1 MQAKEVIMPIIVID
15 NHYPVSKYQAVLE
28 AWLGA
33 LEKYPRPEGLFKPLV
48 ENAVSSNQEGLRVFS
63 AYQTNPGK
71 YEEAAA
77 YFVKFMTSFFHIE
90 DYYYEMATWSTIEEA
105 MESIGAKMPERE

>member
-1 MQAKEVIMPIIVID
+1 MPIIVID
-15 NHYPVSKYQAVLE
+15 SYYPPSKNQDVLT

-33 LEKYPRPEGLFKPLV
+33 LEKFSRPEGLFKPLI

-63 AYQTNPGK
+63 AFQTNPGK

-77 YFVKFMTSFFHIE
+77 YFAKFMTSFFHIE

-105 MESIGAKMPERE
+105 MESIGAKMPEGS

>member
-1 MQAKEVIMPIIVID
+1 MPIIAID
-15 NHYPVSKYQAVLE
+15 NHYPVSKYQEVLE

-33 LEKYPRPEGLFKPLV
+33 LEKYLRPEGLFKPLV
-48 ENAVSSNQEGLRVFS
+48 ENAVSSNQDGLRVFS

-90 DYYYEMATWSTIEEA
+90 DYYYEMPTWSTIEEA

>member
-1 MQAKEVIMPIIVID
+1 MPIIVID
-15 NHYPVSKYQAVLE
+15 THYPASKNQDVLT

-33 LEKYPRPEGLFKPLV
+33 LEKYPRPEGIFAPLV
-48 ENAVSSNQEGLRVFS
+48 ETAVSSNQDGIRVFS

-71 YEEAAA
+71 YEEARA
-77 YFVKFMTSFFHIE
+77 YFSKFITSFFHIE
-90 DYYYEMATWSTIEEA
+90 DYYYEMPTWSTIEEA